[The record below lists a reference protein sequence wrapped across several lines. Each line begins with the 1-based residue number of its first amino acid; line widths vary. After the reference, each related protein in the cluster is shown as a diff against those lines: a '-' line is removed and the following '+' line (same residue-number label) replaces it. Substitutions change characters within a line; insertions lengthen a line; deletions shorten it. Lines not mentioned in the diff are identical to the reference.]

1 MDTMTPECLGI
12 WLLALAVIVVCGALA
27 LATSPTHPLTGP
39 DATEMSDDDDMATA
53 NGEPLAVA
61 DDVIWIFADTGNPDA
76 ARMAWL
82 NYVRVPLSRQSSQ
95 QHRQRLDGSESE
107 AAHE

>member
-27 LATSPTHPLTGP
+27 LATSPIHPLTGP
-39 DATEMSDDDDMATA
+39 DATETTDDDDDMPTA
-53 NGEPLAVA
+53 DGEPM
-61 DDVIWIFADTGNPDA
+61 VIGDTIITVYAPSHLPALG
-76 ARMAWL
+76 
-82 NYVRVPLSRQSSQ
+82 YVHIPSR
-95 QHRQRLDGSESE
+95 QHRQRLDGE

>member
-82 NYVRVPLSRQSSQ
+82 GYVRVPSSR
-95 QHRQRLDGSESE
+95 QHRQRLDSE
-107 AAHE
+107 ARS

>member
-1 MDTMTPECLGI
+1 MDTMTTECLGI

-39 DATEMSDDDDMATA
+39 DATETTDDDDDIATA
-53 NGEPLAVA
+53 NGEPM
-61 DDVIWIFADTGNPDA
+61 VIGNTIITVYAPSHLPA
-76 ARMAWL
+76 L
-82 NYVRVPLSRQSSQ
+82 GYVIVPAQPSQPSQ
-95 QHRQRLDGSESE
+95 QHRQRLDGE